1 MPKRLLELFCGNK
14 CVGKVFETAGYE
26 VISLDFNPKF
36 NATHTEDIITWNYK
50 QYDPDY
56 FDVVWSSPDCRT
68 FSLSCNGKY
77 RNRANIYGKQ
87 GINLQDAIN
96 ANNMIYRLIEIL
108 KYFKC
113 NWFIENPRAFLYHFP
128 PLQEFI
134 EEVKGFNTTIFYGNY
149 GWGFPKP
156 THIWSNIPLWE
167 KEKSP
172 VMDTSLYK
180 IKNGKKCFKAI
191 DNQKSK
197 RSLIPSAFIER
208 ILSIL

>member
-68 FSLSCNGKY
+68 FSLACNGKY
-77 RNRANIYGKQ
+77 RNKANIYGKQ

-113 NWFIENPRAFLYHFP
+113 NWFIENPRALLYHFP

-172 VMDTSLYK
+172 VMDTSLYE
-180 IKNGKKCFKAI
+180 IKNGKKCFKAF